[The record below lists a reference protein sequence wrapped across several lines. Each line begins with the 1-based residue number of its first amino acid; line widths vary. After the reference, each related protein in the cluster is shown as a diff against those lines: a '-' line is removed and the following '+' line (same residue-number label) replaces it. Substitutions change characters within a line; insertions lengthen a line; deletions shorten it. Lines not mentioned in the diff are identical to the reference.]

1 MGRVLTFVYGIFA
14 LSATARATFQIL
26 TKFHEARL
34 AYLLSL
40 AAGIIYILATI
51 GLALGPRGRTLAL
64 VCVSIELVGVLA
76 VGTASFVDA
85 QAFPHATVWS
95 HYGQGYGYVPL
106 VLPVIGM
113 IYLLRMPSNLARA
126 KQRAGDAA

>member
-1 MGRVLTFVYGIFA
+1 MGRVLTFIYGIFA
-14 LSATARATFQIL
+14 LSASARATFQIL
-26 TKFHEARL
+26 TKFSEARL

-76 VGTASFVDA
+76 VGTASFVDS

-95 HYGQGYGYVPL
+95 HFGQGYGYVPL
-106 VLPVIGM
+106 VLPIIGM
-113 IYLLRMPSNLARA
+113 IYLLRMARA

>member
-1 MGRVLTFVYGIFA
+1 MGRVLTFIYGIFA

-26 TKFHEARL
+26 TKFSEARL

-76 VGTASFVDA
+76 VGTASFVDS

-95 HYGQGYGYVPL
+95 HFGQGYGYVPL
-106 VLPVIGM
+106 VLPVIGLV
-113 IYLLRMPSNLARA
+113 YLTRSRGGV
-126 KQRAGDAA
+126 RTERS

>member
-1 MGRVLTFVYGIFA
+1 MGRVLTFIYGIFA

-26 TKFHEARL
+26 TKFSEARL

-76 VGTASFVDA
+76 VGTASFVDS

-95 HYGQGYGYVPL
+95 HFGQGYGYVPL
-106 VLPVIGM
+106 VLPIIGM
-113 IYLLRMPSNLARA
+113 IYLLRMARA
-126 KQRAGDAA
+126 KPR